1 MTDRI
6 IIKNGSVVTMNDAN
20 DVVFDGA
27 VVLEGD
33 RITDVGPT
41 TDVLA
46 RQSAEGARVI
56 DASGKAVLPGL
67 VDLHYHTALGK
78 GWSDHLP
85 LWEYL
90 ETCWYPIIR
99 ALDYEAAYWAA
110 LASYSESIK
119 CGVTTVNDMYRK
131 LDALADAADEIGIRA
146 VLSNDVADD
155 EHNLDTLDDNKAAF
169 QAKHGAGNGRVEV
182 YIGIEWLPLA
192 SEELLRDARVL
203 ADELGTGIHIHL
215 NESLTEVENSKQR
228 FGRRPTEVAYD
239 AGILGRNCIAAHC
252 VWLSDAELAL
262 MRETG
267 TQISHNPSSNA
278 KLGNGIARLPEMLA
292 AGLNV
297 GIGHD
302 AAECNNSRDLFE
314 VMKFAS
320 LMHRASRVD
329 ASLQQAPDVVRMAT
343 RNGADALGHET
354 GRLAPGRKA
363 DVILVNLKSQMFT
376 PLMPGNANHL
386 FSHLVFA
393 ANGSCVDTTIIDGK
407 IVMEDRQLTTV
418 DEQKILRE
426 ANDAFRRVL
435 DRMVV
440 PPSA

>member
-110 LASYSESIK
+110 MASYSESIK

-228 FGRRPTEVAYD
+228 FGRRPSEVAYD

-407 IVMEDRQLTTV
+407 IVMEDRRLTTV
-418 DEQKILRE
+418 DEQKVLRE

-440 PPSA
+440 PTSA

>member
-110 LASYSESIK
+110 MASYSESIK

-228 FGRRPTEVAYD
+228 FGRRPSEVAYD

-407 IVMEDRQLTTV
+407 IVMEDRRLTTV
-418 DEQKILRE
+418 DEQKVLRE

>member
-1 MTDRI
+1 MNDRI
-6 IIKNGSVVTMNDAN
+6 IIKNGCVVTMNDAG
-20 DVVFDGA
+20 DVLFDGA

-33 RITDVGPT
+33 RITDVGAT
-41 TDVLA
+41 ADVLA
-46 RQSAEGARVI
+46 RQSADGARVI

-119 CGVTTVNDMYRK
+119 CGVTTVNDMYRQ
-131 LDALADAADEIGIRA
+131 LNALADAAEEIGIRA
-146 VLSNDVADD
+146 VLSNDVADA
-155 EHNLDTLDDNKAAF
+155 EHNLDTLADNKAAF

-203 ADELGTGIHIHL
+203 ADELGTGVHIHL

-278 KLGNGIARLPEMLA
+278 KLGNGIARLPEMLN

-354 GRLAPGRKA
+354 GQLAAGRKA

-376 PLMPGNANHL
+376 PLMPGSSDHL

-407 IVMEDRQLTTV
+407 IVMEDRRLTTV
-418 DEQKILRE
+418 DEQKVLRE

-440 PPSA
+440 PPPG